1 MLLLEYAPIASIS
14 GIAWNPSHS
23 ASGYSVTF
31 GSDKAGVSQLMRT
44 LKSSKKFSVWVCSL
58 LEYALVASILCNFQN
73 PFHSASGYPVSS
85 NGDELGAWRL
95 ISGPKFQK
103 KGKNTWTTH
112 EAIARWA
119 QRGTRTRSLEIRSLA
134 RYHCASRARIVVA
147 AMIIERQNK
156 TYCLGLGLSFTFS
169 RMQRDDDMQVKSPI
183 AHSKD
188 KLLTHLLRW
197 FWWLLVWYWQRHP
210 GWKDVIEIRVCC
222 FLHGS

>member
-134 RYHCASRARIVVA
+134 RYHCASRARI
-147 AMIIERQNK
+147 
-156 TYCLGLGLSFTFS
+156 
-169 RMQRDDDMQVKSPI
+169 
-183 AHSKD
+183 
-188 KLLTHLLRW
+188 
-197 FWWLLVWYWQRHP
+197 WWLPWWLSGKTKHIALDWAFHSRFP
-210 GWKDVIEIRVCC
+210 GCSVTTKCKSKVQ
-222 FLHGS
+222 

>member
-1 MLLLEYAPIASIS
+1 MRELQYRDGDFPDCVNGTPWFKTTSSMLLRWKNPRHLQKVMTCPKRIAK
-14 GIAWNPSHS
+14 NRRSH
-23 ASGYSVTF
+23 G
-31 GSDKAGVSQLMRT
+31 
-44 LKSSKKFSVWVCSL
+44 
-58 LEYALVASILCNFQN
+58 
-73 PFHSASGYPVSS
+73 
-85 NGDELGAWRL
+85 
-95 ISGPKFQK
+95 
-103 KGKNTWTTH
+103 
-112 EAIARWA
+112 AIARWA

-188 KLLTHLLRW
+188 KLLTHHLRW